1 MRGAGQPGGK
11 LGLTLAKA
19 PARTLV
25 RKCTQLRPRLTS
37 EHHERTLTLHA
48 QLSLKIHTSKCAART
63 NFGKQ
68 TDVLRAA
75 TAWLCE
81 GRAGGEH

>member
-25 RKCTQLRPRLTS
+25 KKCTQLRPRLMS
-37 EHHERTLTLHA
+37 EHHERTLTLHD

-68 TDVLRAA
+68 IDVLRAA
-75 TAWLCE
+75 TARL
-81 GRAGGEH
+81 RAGKASGEH